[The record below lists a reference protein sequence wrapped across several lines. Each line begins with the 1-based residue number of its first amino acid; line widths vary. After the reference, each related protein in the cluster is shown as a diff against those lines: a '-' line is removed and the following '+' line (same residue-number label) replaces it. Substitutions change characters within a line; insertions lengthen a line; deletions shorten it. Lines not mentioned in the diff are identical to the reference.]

1 MVNIGRGDLS
11 AAAESLLS
19 PLKVHLR
26 SEFEAWPA
34 DNRPAVER
42 RTTGILHVARAGAGG
57 ESMDLTALERIGL
70 TPDELAKLS
79 YLYDLVKPAAIEA
92 PVADEVQ
99 PTAAAPIA

>member
-1 MVNIGRGDLS
+1 
-11 AAAESLLS
+11 
-19 PLKVHLR
+19 
-26 SEFEAWPA
+26 
-34 DNRPAVER
+34 
-42 RTTGILHVARAGAGG
+42 
-57 ESMDLTALERIGL
+57 MDLTALERIGL